1 MSLLS
6 EKFLKEL
13 IPLENLDDESLG
25 TALVFGANVLMNKDN
40 SNKLSE
46 LIEIDPNDENELVRR
61 MVNLLTFLAKFKL
74 SEKEFRSIIDNTK
87 FSESKKKIIFEVLQN
102 NQDEMRKN
110 LQKLAGD
117 EIPSFRNLNWRFD
130 VQISSKLF
138 NEEVKPKVLYDFELK
153 NSKNETENVVLQ
165 SDFATLKHLY
175 EQLNS
180 AIKLNNNTEYQK
192 FSKTFK

>member
-117 EIPSFRNLNWRFD
+117 EKFQAS
-130 VQISSKLF
+130 
-138 NEEVKPKVLYDFELK
+138 
-153 NSKNETENVVLQ
+153 ET
-165 SDFATLKHLY
+165 
-175 EQLNS
+175 
-180 AIKLNNNTEYQK
+180 
-192 FSKTFK
+192 

>member
-117 EIPSFRNLNWRFD
+117 D
-130 VQISSKLF
+130 
-138 NEEVKPKVLYDFELK
+138 
-153 NSKNETENVVLQ
+153 
-165 SDFATLKHLY
+165 
-175 EQLNS
+175 
-180 AIKLNNNTEYQK
+180 
-192 FSKTFK
+192 